1 MNNKAL
7 KQYIENK
14 YGVKV
19 VEIKNRKIGEKLY
32 IVCTEESLD
41 MWSSCYRLY
50 RREVFDNLSDI
61 VDTLEYG
68 EKLSNAKEVEEND
81 GNAGE

>member
-14 YGVKV
+14 YGVKE

-68 EKLSNAKEVEEND
+68 EKLSNAKEVVND
-81 GNAGE
+81 D

>member
-19 VEIKNRKIGEKLY
+19 VEIKNRKLGQKLY

-50 RREVFDNLSDI
+50 RRRVFDNLSDI
-61 VDTLEYG
+61 VDNLEYG
-68 EKLSNAKEVEEND
+68 KD
-81 GNAGE
+81 

>member
-1 MNNKAL
+1 MMNNKAL

-68 EKLSNAKEVEEND
+68 EKLSNAKEVEEN
-81 GNAGE
+81 E

>member
-1 MNNKAL
+1 MMNNKAL

-68 EKLSNAKEVEEND
+68 GKLSNAKEVVND
-81 GNAGE
+81 D